1 MMFELLMSVRDYE
14 CDMQAI
20 VNNSVYMNYLEHARH
35 EFLKSINIDFAALAQ
50 AGINLVVVRAEM
62 DYKSPL
68 KSGDHFTV
76 GVELEKISKL
86 RFAFNQVIK
95 TTEGKLILEAKVIGT
110 SINAKGRPEF
120 PPELL
125 NVFDLNT

>member
-1 MMFELLMSVRDYE
+1 MFELLMSVRDYE